1 MKDVPTPLGQRLDK
15 VTNKIFKF
23 FLCEVYDVWEL
34 TSRVNTITGAPL
46 SPTFQ
51 QVASWVV
58 QAWDRITEEL
68 YANSWTACEYKTK
81 K

>member
-15 VTNKIFKF
+15 VANKIFKF

-34 TSRVNTITGAPL
+34 TSRVNKITGAPL

-51 QVASWVV
+51 QDAVLGEWEHLSLLL
-58 QAWDRITEEL
+58 T
-68 YANSWTACEYKTK
+68 
-81 K
+81 